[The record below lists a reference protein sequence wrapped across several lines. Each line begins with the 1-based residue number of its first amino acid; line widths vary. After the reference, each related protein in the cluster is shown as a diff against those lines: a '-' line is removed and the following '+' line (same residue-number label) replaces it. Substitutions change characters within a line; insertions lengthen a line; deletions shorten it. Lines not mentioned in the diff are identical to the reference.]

1 MERFDEL
8 IAKGLSARDRALLAE
23 PGEPGYLA
31 QVGAMARGRLGW
43 TVLLSGAVQVI
54 ATLAMVYAL
63 WRTLA
68 ADQALAAV
76 QWGVG
81 AVLLGQA
88 VVLLKGYLGQ
98 HLQAN
103 RVMRE
108 IKRVE
113 LQVALWREGVG

>member
-8 IAKGLSARDRALLAE
+8 IAKGLSARERALLAE

-54 ATLAMVYAL
+54 AALAMAYAL

-76 QWGVG
+76 PKGVG

-108 IKRVE
+108 ITRVE
-113 LQVALWREGVG
+113 LQVALWREGAG

>member
-8 IAKGLSARDRALLAE
+8 IARGLSARERALLAE

-43 TVLLSGAVQVI
+43 TVLLSGAVQLI
-54 ATLAMVYAL
+54 AALAMVYAL

-68 ADQALAAV
+68 ADQVLAAV